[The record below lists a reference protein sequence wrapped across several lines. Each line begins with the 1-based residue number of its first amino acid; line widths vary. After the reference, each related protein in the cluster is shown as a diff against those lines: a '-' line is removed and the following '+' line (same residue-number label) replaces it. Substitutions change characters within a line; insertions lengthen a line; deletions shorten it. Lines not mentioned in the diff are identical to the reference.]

1 VTQSF
6 AERTRNITGE
16 GLEDSALY
24 IVRASMVMHR
34 GNGQV
39 SSMDKQQLFDFAK
52 EWLATWTG
60 NRPQEL
66 IEFYDDQATYY
77 DPAHR
82 DGLHGRDAILEYFTG
97 LLEVYHDWVWE
108 PLEVFPTE
116 GGMTLKWKCAIPV
129 AGEVICETGLDI
141 VMLKGRKI
149 TRNEVYFDRT
159 RLVAAVQAK
168 KRQHRLIH

>member
-1 VTQSF
+1 
-6 AERTRNITGE
+6 
-16 GLEDSALY
+16 
-24 IVRASMVMHR
+24 
-34 GNGQV
+34 
-39 SSMDKQQLFDFAK
+39 MDKQQLFDFAK

-60 NRPQEL
+60 NRPQDL

-77 DPAHR
+77 DPAHKN
-82 DGLHGRDAILEYFTG
+82 GLQGRDAILDYFTE
-97 LLEVYHDWVWE
+97 LLEVYHDWEWE

-129 AGEVICETGLDI
+129 AGEVIREIGLDI